1 MLLTR
6 QADIKSYPEEAVAEC
21 WKNRNGISRRANRTL
36 LKEGTMAEPTLL
48 ELEQPEL
55 YRFYD
60 IFEVQDFSY
69 SASEGKGHLR
79 IQISLI
85 KEYRNLK
92 ISAQILDLESQKVLG
107 EITPETA
114 ENTSVLVVEEDFE
127 LTERNNVQSLG
138 IIAYGDWGNNTPE
151 DNELSVF
158 RKANSA
164 DADYVYR
171 HIWPKKEKC
180 TVTLGTLEGRYP
192 EPWVSGSTDHIVIA
206 LIRRPGDMKDVD
218 YLCGFGR
225 DKESGHPR
233 LCVPGQGDLIFS
245 EEEFPKEDEDHRNSA
260 VCKLYRKSGGAA
272 IIAGT
277 PDYYCEQTIGITPLG
292 HSYHYEFV
300 SWYMGYD
307 DPAGWKKTEFDY
319 QMDMEVYTVT
329 KEGGEEKWHVH
340 ELKVTS
346 IKGEASFTQEVLPLQ
361 IMYGCMSGNTK
372 ICMADGCAKEI
383 RSIRI
388 GDQVLGRGGRL
399 MRVVNVWEGP
409 EMEQMVEVH
418 AEGLPAEGLLLTK
431 QHPVWVMKSDGSYG
445 WKRAGECT
453 AEDKLLVGNPMSG
466 EAVFTPVAAI
476 IRKVPDDNMVY
487 NLDLEPKDAAD
498 GEGTMFGNGVLIGDN
513 RIQNGIWR

>member
-1 MLLTR
+1 MSK
-6 QADIKSYPEEAVAEC
+6 Q
-21 WKNRNGISRRANRTL
+21 
-36 LKEGTMAEPTLL
+36 
-48 ELEQPEL
+48 
-55 YRFYD
+55 
-60 IFEVQDFSY
+60 
-69 SASEGKGHLR
+69 LR
-79 IQISLI
+79 
-85 KEYRNLK
+85 
-92 ISAQILDLESQKVLG
+92 
-107 EITPETA
+107 
-114 ENTSVLVVEEDFE
+114 
-127 LTERNNVQSLG
+127 
-138 IIAYGDWGNNTPE
+138 
-151 DNELSVF
+151 
-158 RKANSA
+158 
-164 DADYVYR
+164 VYR
-171 HIWPKKEKC
+171 
-180 TVTLGTLEGRYP
+180 EG
-192 EPWVSGSTDHIVIA
+192 A
-206 LIRRPGDMKDVD
+206 
-218 YLCGFGR
+218 
-225 DKESGHPR
+225 
-233 LCVPGQGDLIFS
+233 
-245 EEEFPKEDEDHRNSA
+245 
-260 VCKLYRKSGGAA
+260 
-272 IIAGT
+272 
-277 PDYYCEQTIGITPLG
+277 
-292 HSYHYEFV
+292 
-300 SWYMGYD
+300 
-307 DPAGWKKTEFDY
+307 KTEFDY

-409 EMEQMVEVH
+409 EMEQMVEFH